1 MGIQTSPDTLAA
13 KAASAAQWGGTSV
26 ASVST
31 AALAAGPSVAADVV
45 FGLTVN
51 QWTVL
56 GILVGMAFAAGGF
69 ILSWVYK
76 QKHMQ
81 LLRARLDADIPD
93 SDD

>member
-31 AALAAGPSVAADVV
+31 AALATGQSAAADIV

-56 GILVGMAFAAGGF
+56 GILVGMAFAGGGF
-69 ILSWVYK
+69 FLTWVYK
-76 QKHMQ
+76 QKH
-81 LLRARLDADIPD
+81 LNLAASLRNAEFPD
-93 SDD
+93 GD